1 MGAGGRGST
10 GSKVSQ
16 MEQGCHGVQGVP
28 QGAGTP
34 TRVSLSW
41 QMERRSVF
49 SDRSSVAP
57 YSDEEEDGYDSPR
70 VKRRGASVDDF
81 LKESELGKQV
91 SILNL
96 LLFQDVVVSGTG
108 NWKHEDGTEYFF
120 FFFFY
125 SHIANGAGVVLLLPV
140 RACCGKGQ
148 LGRAPVCQ
156 KGTNNPMAGNNPG
169 LAVVPRHGKMLP
181 EEFPQLHSF

>member
-96 LLFQDVVVSGTG
+96 LLFQGVVVSGTG

-120 FFFFY
+120 FFFF
-125 SHIANGAGVVLLLPV
+125 IPI
-140 RACCGKGQ
+140 
-148 LGRAPVCQ
+148 
-156 KGTNNPMAGNNPG
+156 
-169 LAVVPRHGKMLP
+169 
-181 EEFPQLHSF
+181 